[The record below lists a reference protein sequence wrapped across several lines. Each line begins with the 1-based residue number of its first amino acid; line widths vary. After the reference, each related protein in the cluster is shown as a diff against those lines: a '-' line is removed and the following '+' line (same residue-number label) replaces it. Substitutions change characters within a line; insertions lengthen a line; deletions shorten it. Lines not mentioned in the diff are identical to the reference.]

1 MNQSPFATEVLGGA
15 KQQPG
20 MAATAQAKKKPL
32 WPKGADKAA

>member
-20 MAATAQAKKKPL
+20 TAATARAKKKPL